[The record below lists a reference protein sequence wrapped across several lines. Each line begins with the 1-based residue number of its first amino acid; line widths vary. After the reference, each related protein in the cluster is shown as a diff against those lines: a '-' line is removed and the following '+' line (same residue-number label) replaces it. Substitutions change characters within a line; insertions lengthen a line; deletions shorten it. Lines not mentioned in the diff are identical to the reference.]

1 MGLTSLQVCMDSSDW
16 LQQGSGNEE
25 SGMDCSSLS
34 GDMLS
39 CSRPLTERRLRPQ
52 HDQALKCPR
61 CDSTHTKFCYYNNY
75 SLSQPRYFCK
85 TCRRYWTKGGTLRNI
100 PVGGGCRKNKK
111 VTTTKKS
118 NNDPIHHQQ
127 QQQPRQPISQI
138 HHHHHIA
145 SSSSSSLHNHNH
157 NHTDLHLS
165 FSNQVHFP
173 SQFNPLIGTPNF
185 ISSIGML
192 EAHHHTARPIDFMDS
207 KMEALVGNAHYNPTN
222 SDHLA
227 MVGGF
232 AGDHIAAAGH
242 ALSPSFHGLC
252 SPYGLSLDG
261 NAAGMGQGVMIP
273 YEHEQNEDPN
283 AMEVKPNTKLLAL
296 EWQDQE
302 GCSEKVESYGFI
314 NGIGSSW
321 NGMMNGYGSS
331 TTNPLV

>member
-1 MGLTSLQVCMDSSDW
+1 
-16 LQQGSGNEE
+16 
-25 SGMDCSSLS
+25 
-34 GDMLS
+34 
-39 CSRPLTERRLRPQ
+39 
-52 HDQALKCPR
+52 
-61 CDSTHTKFCYYNNY
+61 
-75 SLSQPRYFCK
+75 
-85 TCRRYWTKGGTLRNI
+85 
-100 PVGGGCRKNKK
+100 
-111 VTTTKKS
+111 
-118 NNDPIHHQQ
+118 
-127 QQQPRQPISQI
+127 
-138 HHHHHIA
+138 
-145 SSSSSSLHNHNH
+145 
-157 NHTDLHLS
+157 
-165 FSNQVHFP
+165 
-173 SQFNPLIGTPNF
+173 
-185 ISSIGML
+185 
-192 EAHHHTARPIDFMDS
+192 
-207 KMEALVGNAHYNPTN
+207 MEALVGNAHYNPTN

-252 SPYGLSLDG
+252 TPYGLSLDG

-331 TTNPLV
+331 TTNPLPYLFVMSFSGRRCFFYLHPRSNGNINFLRTPFIDDRCR